1 MKVQKIEQPAAIET
15 MESWGTVAGLPGTG
29 AIPLSGIQIAIP
41 GKEDIDTGIFECG
54 AGSYRRG
61 VKQAEVMH
69 FLSGTGSFTP
79 DGEATLT
86 FKGGDT
92 LFFAAHTEGTWVV
105 ETPMRK
111 LYVIFDA
118 QPE

>member
-1 MKVQKIEQPAAIET
+1 MKVQKLTQPAAIKQLED
-15 MESWGTVAGLPGTG
+15 WGSVEGLPGTA
-29 AIPLSGIQIAIP
+29 AIQLSGIQTVIA
-41 GKEDIDTGIFECG
+41 GKEDIDCGIFACT

-69 FLSGTGSFTP
+69 FLEGIGSFTP

-86 FKGGDT
+86 FKPGDS
-92 LFFAAHTEGTWVV
+92 FFFEANTQGTWVM

-118 QPE
+118 TA